1 MVPGMEDPMANERI
15 ELAQDLF
22 LEVEDQELPMG
33 WACAFRLNDEHQ
45 DDLQHLA
52 TQAMVRIHDRRTR

>member
-1 MVPGMEDPMANERI
+1 MANERI

-22 LEVEDQELPMG
+22 LEVEDEELPMG
-33 WACAFRLNDEHQ
+33 WASAIRLNEEHD

-52 TQAMVRIHDRRTR
+52 TQAMVRVHDRRIR